1 MLWGVY
7 QRDRQQHW
15 LLLCLDCGLEVWV
28 AGEALEASSS
38 HSESVLVQLWLSS
51 GHALVMVA
59 SELVLVERWSALE
72 STYTSRSH
80 LFLIPTWWQG

>member
-1 MLWGVY
+1 
-7 QRDRQQHW
+7 
-15 LLLCLDCGLEVWV
+15 V

-59 SELVLVERWSALE
+59 SELVLVERWLALE
-72 STYTSRSH
+72 SSYTSWNH